1 MTDGGC
7 DYTFECIGN
16 VATMRSAL
24 EACVRGWGKISFV
37 FVVRRSEGIRFFTCE
52 AWGVQNSSKIFLFFF
67 FLFVFWCHEQ
77 ERVSLLALL
86 LLEPRFLLVLFSLW
100 LDEDGSEPPLEDTRL
115 VWGKWV
121 LFCFFFFSFHRC
133 NNQKGRTELPG
144 LVEEYMSGKLK
155 VDNYV
160 TGTFE
165 LEQINDGFHE
175 LHAGRAIRSIINV
188 SKQK

>member
-1 MTDGGC
+1 MTGRRWIGTAFGG
-7 DYTFECIGN
+7 YKVSLGEKKF
-16 VATMRSAL
+16 
-24 EACVRGWGKISFV
+24 
-37 FVVRRSEGIRFFTCE
+37 
-52 AWGVQNSSKIFLFFF
+52 FFF
-67 FLFVFWCHEQ
+67 FL
-77 ERVSLLALL
+77 L
-86 LLEPRFLLVLFSLW
+86 
-100 LDEDGSEPPLEDTRL
+100 
-115 VWGKWV
+115 
-121 LFCFFFFSFHRC
+121 SFHRC
-133 NNQKGRTELPG
+133 NIQKGRTELPG